1 MTRTLLAALIATV
14 AGSALAQAP
23 TPAPAP
29 AQPQAAAPSAAI
41 QTHEAPITG
50 AKGDQIGKIAIRSS
64 ENATVMRIAINAG
77 GLTPGWHGIHF
88 HSVGDCSDVGQFQLS
103 KGHVNHEN
111 AKHGLLNPEG
121 PDEGDLPNIYANADG
136 SVNAEVSS
144 ESIVLAGQQGLKN
157 TDGSAVVIHA
167 NEDDHASQPIGSAGA
182 RVACAVLK

>member
-1 MTRTLLAALIATV
+1 MKRSVLAI
-14 AGSALAQAP
+14 SAAFAVCPWPAAAQ

-29 AQPQAAAPSAAI
+29 ATPAV
-41 QTHEAPITG
+41 QTFEGPIVG

-64 ENATVMRIAINAG
+64 ENATVVRITINAG
-77 GLTPGWHGIHF
+77 GLPPGWHGAHF

-136 SVNAEVSS
+136 SVNAEVST
-144 ESIVLAGQQGLKN
+144 ESIVLAGAQGLKN
-157 TDGSAVVIHA
+157 SDGSALVIHA
-167 NEDDHASQPIGSAGA
+167 NEDDHASQPIGNAGA
-182 RVACAVLK
+182 RIACAVIK